1 MWRGNSIQPQLDDA
15 GTHLIRPTLD
25 HCIKHLS
32 TSFIV
37 IESVNAPVFIYLT
50 NTPFFLTTHLRC
62 VNILENKLFKKTK
75 FLLSERPTTRNFLA
89 RVRRFIYQTDNLLLK
104 NFQTYPKSFPLFII
118 IITIT
123 NPNCFL
129 LCFFLSRKSSYINP
143 ILYEQKSKKSNPE

>member
-1 MWRGNSIQPQLDDA
+1 MWRWNSIQPQLDDA

-129 LCFFLSRKSSYINP
+129 LCFSYQENLLIS
-143 ILYEQKSKKSNPE
+143 IQFSMKKKQKSNPE